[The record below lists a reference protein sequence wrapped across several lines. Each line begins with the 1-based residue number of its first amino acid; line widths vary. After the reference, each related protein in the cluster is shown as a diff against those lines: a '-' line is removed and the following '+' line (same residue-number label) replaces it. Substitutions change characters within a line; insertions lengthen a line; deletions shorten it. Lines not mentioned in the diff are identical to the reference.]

1 MHMCTVHFIL
11 EGSEKRHSID
21 CDLRLTV
28 EAMRESIASSWGF
41 SLQNIAI
48 SFNGERRGGRR
59 GRTKL
64 KANLCSHRMLLIKTE
79 ASFVH
84 RSQTIQF

>member
-1 MHMCTVHFIL
+1 MHTLTRTVHFIL

-28 EAMRESIASSWGF
+28 EAMRESIASSWGI

-59 GRTKL
+59 GKDKEREEREGDPSLQLVVL
-64 KANLCSHRMLLIKTE
+64 KTP
-79 ASFVH
+79 FVVT
-84 RSQTIQF
+84 RCY